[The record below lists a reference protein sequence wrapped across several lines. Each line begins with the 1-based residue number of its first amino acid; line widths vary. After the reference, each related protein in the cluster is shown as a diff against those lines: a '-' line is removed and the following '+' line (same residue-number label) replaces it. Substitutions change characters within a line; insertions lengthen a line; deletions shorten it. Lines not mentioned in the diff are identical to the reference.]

1 MSNIIKI
8 KRGLETNISKFN
20 LQQGELAITTDTN
33 KLYVGTTST
42 PVQLNKVPDVKTS
55 KTTSTSDVYSC
66 NYIDTADEKK
76 LDKTSVKGT
85 KTTSD
90 EATYSCTYANNAMQ
104 KHILGVTLSANVT
117 PTTGAYIEISNWSQT
132 LKIGDKLS
140 ISNGKIKIG
149 SGVSY
154 IKISG
159 QLGGYNN
166 ENNLF
171 YMFLR
176 KNGNGIGTWQVLRS
190 YGTYFIMPINQIV
203 QVNEGDIISMA
214 TYSDVAYTL
223 ESGKTGVFFEV
234 IS

>member
-1 MSNIIKI
+1 MAKSIKL
-8 KRGLETNISKFN
+8 KNNTYWDSTG
-20 LQQGELAITTDTN
+20 ITHN
-33 KLYVGTTST
+33 KKTLDNY
-42 PVQLNKVPDVKTS
+42 LNKS
-55 KTTSTSDVYSC
+55 FLGAILSSD
-66 NYIDTADEKK
+66 
-76 LDKTSVKGT
+76 
-85 KTTSD
+85 
-90 EATYSCTYANNAMQ
+90 
-104 KHILGVTLSANVT
+104 VT
-117 PTTGAYIEISNWSQT
+117 PTTKSYIEISNWSQT

-176 KNGNGIGTWQVLRS
+176 KNGNGIGTWHVLRS

-223 ESGKTGVFFEV
+223 ERGKTGVFFEV